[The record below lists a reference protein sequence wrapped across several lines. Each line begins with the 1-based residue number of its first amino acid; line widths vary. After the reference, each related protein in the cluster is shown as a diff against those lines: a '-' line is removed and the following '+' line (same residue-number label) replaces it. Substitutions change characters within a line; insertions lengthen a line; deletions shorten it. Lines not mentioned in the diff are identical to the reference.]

1 MEEKNNKKVMALGIT
16 LVIVFVIYTVELV
29 SLGIIRKNEGKRL
42 DENGNVVDKN
52 NRDEVDND
60 EKNNDNNHSK
70 MIYFYS
76 NNNDLLWL
84 DYNSDKKSEY
94 DTKYELLNKYTCNDD
109 MCSVLVSDG
118 TCGAGNINYTD
129 EDGVFIIDDNKIN
142 YYDYKEN
149 KVVYSYDALK
159 TSNSENFST
168 YDEGYI
174 IYHGDASNKSALLGL
189 NGKILSNY
197 YDSIIG
203 TTKSYSNNHRVAS
216 YQIND
221 KYGILSLET
230 GKELTDAVYENLQ
243 IYEDYIVILKD
254 NLNYI
259 IDVNGNIKSN
269 GYSNILYATDN
280 VIIIEENNLID
291 IIDYS
296 GNSLIPEKINSNGY
310 KKRFINNMCG
320 GMPAGPLFTIE
331 KNDNNIV
338 ISIPDALEG
347 ASTITTYVYNELE
360 KTLTK

>member
-29 SLGIIRKNEGKRL
+29 SLGIIKKNEGKRL

-60 EKNNDNNHSK
+60 EKSNDNNHSK
-70 MIYFYS
+70 IIYFYS

-129 EDGVFIIDDNKIN
+129 EDGVFIIDGNKIN

-221 KYGILSLET
+221 KYGILSGDSL
-230 GKELTDAVYENLQ
+230 KLA
-243 IYEDYIVILKD
+243 IY
-254 NLNYI
+254 
-259 IDVNGNIKSN
+259 
-269 GYSNILYATDN
+269 
-280 VIIIEENNLID
+280 
-291 IIDYS
+291 
-296 GNSLIPEKINSNGY
+296 
-310 KKRFINNMCG
+310 
-320 GMPAGPLFTIE
+320 LFTAHLLVLQ
-331 KNDNNIV
+331 KNIAQGQYSSGIANTATVDKVSVSMVPPPSLGAFEYWLNQTQYG
-338 ISIPDALEG
+338 SELLALLSSKTPLPLLLQKILG
-347 ASTITTYVYNELE
+347 LPLLRMLRSWITSN
-360 KTLTK
+360 